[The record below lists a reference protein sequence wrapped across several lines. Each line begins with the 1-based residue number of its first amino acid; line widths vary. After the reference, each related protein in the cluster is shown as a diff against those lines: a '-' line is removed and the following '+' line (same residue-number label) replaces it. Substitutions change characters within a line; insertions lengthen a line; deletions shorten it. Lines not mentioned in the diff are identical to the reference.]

1 MDKVIIAIIK
11 KLKEKN
17 RNDLADFLIGCK
29 SETEETDQYG
39 SYWHKFLSSFVI
51 VAPVEKYKRLQKL
64 SEKDRATILELIQEL
79 YPKSEG
85 LEIGF
90 LNFKLLSNENTLKEN
105 RELADDWLERARNK
119 QNEGKQLVDKWNF
132 AEAISAFQEC
142 IELSLKAASLLLI
155 EKYPRDHKF
164 DEKEFKEMLDRI
176 PDTLKNYEFHK
187 LYLYS
192 KFWGNF
198 YTIAKYGLENFSIG
212 SNKLFGKEEAELA
225 QKHADKCY
233 FACAQ
238 LKNYL
243 EHPW

>member
-1 MDKVIIAIIK
+1 MDKAIIAIIK
-11 KLKEKN
+11 KLKEKE
-17 RNDLADFLIGCK
+17 RNDLADLLTGCK
-29 SETEETDQYG
+29 SEIEETDQYG
-39 SYWHKFLSSFVI
+39 SYWNKFLSSFAI
-51 VAPVEKYKRLQKL
+51 LAPVEKYQRLEKL
-64 SEKDRATILELIQEL
+64 SEEDRSMILQIIQEL
-79 YPKSEG
+79 YPKSED

-90 LNFKLLSNENTLKEN
+90 LNFKILANENALKEN
-105 RELADDWLERARNK
+105 KELANDWLKRAKNK
-119 QNEGKQLVDKWNF
+119 MDEGKQSVEKWHF

-142 IELSLKAASLLLI
+142 IELSLKAISLFLI

-164 DEKEFKEMLDRI
+164 DEKEFKEVLDRI
-176 PDTLKNYEFHK
+176 PENLKSFEFYK

-198 YTIAKYGLENFSIG
+198 YTISKYGLENFGIG
-212 SNKLFGKEEAELA
+212 ANKLFGKEEAELA

-233 FACAQ
+233 FASMQ